1 MAWLRRSGAAVLAL
15 GLPAA
20 MLAGTGQA
28 AAAAHPGGHRVAPQA
43 GPAGTIST
51 VAGGVGGPALATRVP
66 LATWLPAPDTPVG
79 EPCSAVFGHG
89 HLYIGDDMI
98 RAVNPATDYLTTI
111 AGNGGASSPLG
122 DGGPATQ
129 TALQACGIAVD
140 HVGNVVLA
148 DTGTRRIRVVAT
160 RPGTFYGQAMTAGD
174 IYTVAGDGAD
184 AFGRSGVPATQT
196 SLWGPGAVAVDRAG
210 NLLIAD
216 SGAAPRGH
224 FAGFG
229 ARVQVVAV
237 TTGRF
242 YGRQMTAGDIYTIA
256 GNQQGVTFSGDGGP
270 AALAGLGTGIG
281 GVTVDHS
288 GNVVVGD
295 SADRVRVVAEHTG
308 TFYGQAMTKGDI
320 YTVAGD
326 GTIGYSGDG
335 GPATSAGL
343 YGPGGVAV
351 DGAGNLLIADTFNQR
366 VRVVAAT
373 SGSFYGQAMTA
384 GDIYTIAG
392 DGQGGATG
400 DGGPATS
407 AAVGAPNGVAV
418 DGSGNVLIAGG
429 GRVRM
434 VAETSGTFYD
444 KPMTAGD
451 IYTIAGNSAD
461 LYSGDHGPATRA
473 ELNLNA
479 GNPSFNGTVAVDGAG
494 NLVISDTFNDR
505 IRVAA
510 ASTGTFYGV
519 PMTAGNIYTVAGTGA
534 TGFSGDGGPA
544 LDAKLFEPH
553 GVTVDPAGNLVL
565 ADTSNGRIRV
575 VAASTG
581 TFYGQAMTAGDIYTV
596 AGGGSSSADGVPA
609 TQADLIGPDG
619 TAVDSHGNLLIASG
633 DTVEIRVVAG
643 STGTFYGQA
652 MTAGDIYTI
661 AGDGHQG
668 YSGDGGPATSAE
680 LGFPTGVAVDGSG
693 NVLINDFNNNA
704 VRVVAGSTGTFY
716 GRAMTAGDIYTLA
729 GDGHPGFA
737 GDGGPAAGAELD
749 DPNGVAVDSAG
760 NVVIAD
766 AGNNRVRVVAA
777 ASGTFYGVP
786 MTAGDIYTVAGTGA
800 AGLSGDGGPGT
811 SAELSWPSSVASDGG
826 NLVIADSLNERIRL
840 LSGS

>member
-1 MAWLRRSGAAVLAL
+1 M
-15 GLPAA
+15 
-20 MLAGTGQA
+20 
-28 AAAAHPGGHRVAPQA
+28 
-43 GPAGTIST
+43 
-51 VAGGVGGPALATRVP
+51 
-66 LATWLPAPDTPVG
+66 
-79 EPCSAVFGHG
+79 
-89 HLYIGDDMI
+89 
-98 RAVNPATDYLTTI
+98 
-111 AGNGGASSPLG
+111 
-122 DGGPATQ
+122 
-129 TALQACGIAVD
+129 
-140 HVGNVVLA
+140 
-148 DTGTRRIRVVAT
+148 
-160 RPGTFYGQAMTAGD
+160 
-174 IYTVAGDGAD
+174 
-184 AFGRSGVPATQT
+184 
-196 SLWGPGAVAVDRAG
+196 
-210 NLLIAD
+210 
-216 SGAAPRGH
+216 
-224 FAGFG
+224 
-229 ARVQVVAV
+229 
-237 TTGRF
+237 
-242 YGRQMTAGDIYTIA
+242 
-256 GNQQGVTFSGDGGP
+256 
-270 AALAGLGTGIG
+270 
-281 GVTVDHS
+281 
-288 GNVVVGD
+288 
-295 SADRVRVVAEHTG
+295 
-308 TFYGQAMTKGDI
+308 
-320 YTVAGD
+320 
-326 GTIGYSGDG
+326 
-335 GPATSAGL
+335 
-343 YGPGGVAV
+343 
-351 DGAGNLLIADTFNQR
+351 
-366 VRVVAAT
+366 
-373 SGSFYGQAMTA
+373 
-384 GDIYTIAG
+384 
-392 DGQGGATG
+392 
-400 DGGPATS
+400 
-407 AAVGAPNGVAV
+407 AV
-418 DGSGNVLIAGG
+418 DGSGN
-429 GRVRM
+429 
-434 VAETSGTFYD
+434 
-444 KPMTAGD
+444 
-451 IYTIAGNSAD
+451 
-461 LYSGDHGPATRA
+461 
-473 ELNLNA
+473 
-479 GNPSFNGTVAVDGAG
+479 
-494 NLVISDTFNDR
+494 LVIADTFNDR

-596 AGGGSSSADGVPA
+596 AGGGSSSADGRA
-609 TQADLIGPDG
+609 AAQADLIGPDG

-643 STGTFYGQA
+643 STGSFYGRA

-704 VRVVAGSTGTFY
+704 VRVVAASTGTFY

-737 GDGGPAAGAELD
+737 GDGGPAAGSQLD
-749 DPNGVAVDSAG
+749 DPDGVAVDSAG

-777 ASGTFYGVP
+777 GTGTFYGVP